1 MTFKNKLSLLALVA
15 VLSAP
20 VGAAEIDEARIKA
33 YYAAWSGGNLDTLMG
48 YFAPNAVYEDVA
60 TGDLSTGT
68 DAIRAFAKKFLEA
81 TPGVKVEPTS
91 ILIGTE
97 SAAVEWTMSAGTGA
111 EAWSV
116 RGVAMLK
123 HEGGQI
129 TRATDYWNAE

>member
-97 SAAVEWTMSAGTGA
+97 SAAVEWTMSAGAGA